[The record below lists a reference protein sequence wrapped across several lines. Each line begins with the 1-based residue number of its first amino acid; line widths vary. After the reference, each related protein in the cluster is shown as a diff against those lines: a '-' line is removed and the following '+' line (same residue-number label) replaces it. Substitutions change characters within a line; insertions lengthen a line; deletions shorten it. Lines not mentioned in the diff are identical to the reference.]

1 MIDRVYDQVFIQL
14 IRDYKFVIK
23 NSRSNIQLK
32 MKVISIMS
40 WQTGLTGICQAK
52 I

>member
-1 MIDRVYDQVFIQL
+1 MTDKVYDQVFTQL

-23 NSRSNIQLK
+23 NGRSNIQLR
-32 MKVISIMS
+32 MKVISVMS
-40 WQTGLTGICQAK
+40 WQTGLMGICQAK